1 MTTVSQ
7 PLQSEAL
14 AFLDAI
20 EQDKANAES
29 RAAEMEQANL
39 DLTRQLANANDTIA
53 KHEATIAQQQATIAQ
68 MEAASQQ
75 PAVEPRPEPSNPEPS
90 NPEPEPTSDAY
101 SRDKVIAGLI
111 AIKGSKTHAFGI
123 VDVCGNVY
131 ADEAEWI
138 LDGKPQVLGIGYTD
152 GTIHLCLLPK
162 KAGTAPFGFSG
173 AMVPGVY
180 HTKAQWK
187 KDSKPG
193 KPSAY
198 EDYSGAANS
207 DALVKAQDE
216 AEDMAAGISAAAQ
229 NTAVFK
235 AHSLVS
241 ARGKRGYLPPCGEM
255 RIYCANHKKVD
266 PLLTAVGG
274 DKLRTRTG
282 NANEGFWTSTCINET
297 QAWIA
302 MFSDSNSQPAQR
314 QKLTNFNVRAFVEL

>member
-1 MTTVSQ
+1 MSDKLNQEALEFIARVE
-7 PLQSEAL
+7 SEANSEGYRKGY
-14 AFLDAI
+14 ADGYEKHKAETEGATDAG
-20 EQDKANAES
+20 
-29 RAAEMEQANL
+29 
-39 DLTRQLANANDTIA
+39 
-53 KHEATIAQQQATIAQ
+53 
-68 MEAASQQ
+68 Q
-75 PAVEPRPEPSNPEPS
+75 PTTEPIQ
-90 NPEPEPTSDAY
+90 EPTGPEVPSPADDPAEDPVNEGY
-101 SRDKVIAGLI
+101 SREKVITELL
-111 AIKGSKTHAFGI
+111 AIKGSKSCAFGI
-123 VDVCGNVY
+123 VDTSGNVH
-131 ADEAEWI
+131 ADAAEWI
-138 LDGKPQVLGIGYTD
+138 LNGRPEVLGIGYTD

-216 AEDMAAGISAAAQ
+216 AEAMAAGISAAALAAAQ

>member
-1 MTTVSQ
+1 MSDKLNQEALEFIARVE
-7 PLQSEAL
+7 SEANSEGYRKGY
-14 AFLDAI
+14 ADGYEKHKAETEGTTDAG
-20 EQDKANAES
+20 
-29 RAAEMEQANL
+29 
-39 DLTRQLANANDTIA
+39 
-53 KHEATIAQQQATIAQ
+53 
-68 MEAASQQ
+68 Q
-75 PAVEPRPEPSNPEPS
+75 PTTEPIQ
-90 NPEPEPTSDAY
+90 EPTGPEVPSPADDPAEDPVNEGY
-101 SRDKVIAGLI
+101 SREKVITELL
-111 AIKGSKTHAFGI
+111 AIKGGKSCAFGI
-123 VDVCGNVY
+123 VDTSGNVH
-131 ADEAEWI
+131 ADAAEWI
-138 LDGKPQVLGIGYTD
+138 LNGRPEVLGIGYTD

-180 HTKAQWK
+180 HTKSQWK

-216 AEDMAAGISAAAQ
+216 AEAMAAGISAAALAAAQ

-302 MFSDSNSQPAQR
+302 MFSDSNCQPAQR

>member
-1 MTTVSQ
+1 MSDKLNQEALEFIARVE
-7 PLQSEAL
+7 SEANSEGYRNGY
-14 AFLDAI
+14 ADGYEKHKAETEGATDAG
-20 EQDKANAES
+20 
-29 RAAEMEQANL
+29 
-39 DLTRQLANANDTIA
+39 
-53 KHEATIAQQQATIAQ
+53 
-68 MEAASQQ
+68 Q
-75 PAVEPRPEPSNPEPS
+75 PTTEPIQ
-90 NPEPEPTSDAY
+90 EPTGPEVPSPADDPAEDPVNEGY
-101 SRDKVIAGLI
+101 SREKVITELL
-111 AIKGSKTHAFGI
+111 AIKGGKSCAFGI
-123 VDVCGNVY
+123 VDTSGNVH
-131 ADEAEWI
+131 ADAAEWI
-138 LDGKPQVLGIGYTD
+138 LNGRPEVLGIGYTD

-162 KAGTAPFGFSG
+162 KAGTAPFGFSVV
-173 AMVPGVY
+173 MVPGVY

-216 AEDMAAGISAAAQ
+216 AEAIAAGISAAALAAAQ

-314 QKLTNFNVRAFVEL
+314 QKLTNFNIRAFVEL

>member
-1 MTTVSQ
+1 MSDKLNQEALEFIARVE
-7 PLQSEAL
+7 SEANSEGYRKGY
-14 AFLDAI
+14 ADGYEKHKAETEGATDAG
-20 EQDKANAES
+20 
-29 RAAEMEQANL
+29 
-39 DLTRQLANANDTIA
+39 
-53 KHEATIAQQQATIAQ
+53 
-68 MEAASQQ
+68 Q
-75 PAVEPRPEPSNPEPS
+75 PTTEPIQ
-90 NPEPEPTSDAY
+90 EPTGPEVPSPADDPAEDPVNEGY
-101 SRDKVIAGLI
+101 SREKVITELL
-111 AIKGSKTHAFGI
+111 AIKGGKSCAFGI
-123 VDVCGNVY
+123 VDTSGNVH
-131 ADEAEWI
+131 ADAAEWI
-138 LDGKPQVLGIGYTD
+138 LNGRPEVLGIGYTD
-152 GTIHLCLLPK
+152 GTIHICLLPK

-216 AEDMAAGISAAAQ
+216 AEAMAAGISAAALAAAQ

>member
-1 MTTVSQ
+1 MSDKLNQEALEFIARVE
-7 PLQSEAL
+7 SEANSEGYRKGY
-14 AFLDAI
+14 ADGYEKHKAETEGATDAG
-20 EQDKANAES
+20 
-29 RAAEMEQANL
+29 
-39 DLTRQLANANDTIA
+39 
-53 KHEATIAQQQATIAQ
+53 
-68 MEAASQQ
+68 Q
-75 PAVEPRPEPSNPEPS
+75 PTTEPIQ
-90 NPEPEPTSDAY
+90 EPTGPEVPSPADDPAEDPVNEGY
-101 SRDKVIAGLI
+101 SREKVITELL
-111 AIKGSKTHAFGI
+111 AIKGGKSCAFGI
-123 VDVCGNVY
+123 VDTSGNVH
-131 ADEAEWI
+131 ADAAEWI
-138 LDGKPQVLGIGYTD
+138 LNGRPEVLGIGYTD

-216 AEDMAAGISAAAQ
+216 AEAMAAGISAAALAAAQ